1 MGYNALFAMV
11 QDHLKKNIKGE
22 LDDKKKAWWI
32 DLLEGGF

>member
-22 LDDKKKAWWI
+22 LADKKK
-32 DLLEGGF
+32 LGGLIY